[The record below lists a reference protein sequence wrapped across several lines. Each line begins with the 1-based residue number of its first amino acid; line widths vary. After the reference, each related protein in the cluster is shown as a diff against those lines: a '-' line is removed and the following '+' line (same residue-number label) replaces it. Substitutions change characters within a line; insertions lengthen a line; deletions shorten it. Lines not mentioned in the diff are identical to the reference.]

1 MANHKSALKRIR
13 QNAKKNARNRFAK
26 ASIRTKVK
34 GTLAALEAGNVDEA
48 KSLAREATRLLDK
61 AAIQGVLHKKN
72 VSRKISRLNKK
83 VAAAS

>member
-13 QNAKKNARNRFAK
+13 QNAKKNERNRFAK
-26 ASIRTKVK
+26 STIRTKVK
-34 GTLAALEAGNVDEA
+34 GTHAALEAGNIDEA
-48 KSLAREATRLLDK
+48 KKLAREATRLLDK
-61 AAIQGVLHKKN
+61 AAVHGVLHKNN